1 MPDPFACK
9 TYLHAAPGAALDV
22 RFSTSKRTRALQLQ
36 SFLEGLQG
44 AAAEKT
50 PPELPGGALDLVV
63 LTTSDWKRL
72 LSAPYGW
79 GLARRTAEG
88 VTLALPA
95 SYPPRLLSSWD
106 AVRLRA
112 AQAGVFSPGG
122 VQAWCDAQLGL
133 EWAHALLLT
142 QQQGRPPKAW
152 RRELAAAY
160 LYQAALYHLKDTSR
174 LDYLG
179 AWARLQQVGTQP
191 ALEEAEAFVYPRA
204 KMRLNDLLWTQSALW
219 LRATALAERHGWALP
234 AAVVRELAL
243 ELPKSRTP
251 LAPL

>member
-1 MPDPFACK
+1 VPDPFARK

-22 RFSTSKRTRALQLQ
+22 RFSLGNRTRALQLQ
-36 SFLEGLQG
+36 QFLEGLQR
-44 AAAEKT
+44 AVAEKT
-50 PPELPGGALDLVV
+50 PPELPGSTLDLVV
-63 LTTSDWKRL
+63 LTTSDWRRL

-95 SYPPRLLSSWD
+95 NYPPRLLNSWD

-112 AQAGVFSPGG
+112 AQAGVSAPGG

-142 QQQGRPPKAW
+142 QQQGRPAKAW
-152 RRELAAAY
+152 RREIAAAY
-160 LYQAALYHLKDTSR
+160 LYQAALYHLNDTLR

-179 AWARLQQVGTQP
+179 VWARLQQAGEQP
-191 ALEEAEAFVYPRA
+191 ALEDAEAFVYPRA
-204 KMRLNDLLWTQSALW
+204 KMRLSDLLWTQSALW
-219 LRATALAERHGWALP
+219 LRATTLGERHGWALP
-234 AAVVRELAL
+234 AAAVRELAL
-243 ELPKSRTP
+243 ESPESRTP